1 MISKNRFSSIA
12 LRMIIVGSLSSVGL
26 LFSTPTA
33 NADSPDWAYAESC
46 SDGICWE
53 WGNFSDK
60 GMHEV
65 EIYNALLDGMPSI
78 NDDGYDDFGGASIN
92 GDYFD
97 WDLIEAELF
106 NGNVLIENEIIIPG
120 TGGDGTAGS
129 TYTVTFSRNNVTF
142 LIQSPNQANIV
153 IGGEVP
159 DGLNDNG
166 DQLFDNVGDLGS
178 DKETVYF
185 TLGSHFISYAADPET
200 KLPFNDGLPNFDPIF
215 MWETNGVIT
224 ENVNP
229 GKDTVTITG
238 QMLQL
243 IHYAYAYDPEGFL
256 NYDAFFTNFLKF
268 IDEDKTR
275 MDVFTVDWIPT
286 ATATATATA
295 YVRQSSNLTFAQSL
309 YASDTLSDSDGQLR
323 KTVDSI
329 NLKYGYLIK

>member
-33 NADSPDWAYAESC
+33 NAASPDWAYAESC
-46 SDGICWE
+46 SDGNCWE
-53 WGNFSDK
+53 WGNFSDL
-60 GMHEV
+60 GINEL
-65 EIYNALLDGMPSI
+65 EIYNVLDDDSWT
-78 NDDGYDDFGGASIN
+78 NDDGYDGFGGASIN

-106 NGNVLIENEIIIPG
+106 DDDVLVGNEFIIPG
-120 TGGDGTAGS
+120 TDGDGTAGS

-142 LIQSPNQANIV
+142 LIQSPNEANIV
-153 IGGEVP
+153 IGGEMN
-159 DGLNDNG
+159 DDNG
-166 DQLFDNVGDLGS
+166 GDLGS
-178 DKETVYF
+178 DDETVYF

-200 KLPFNDGLPNFDPIF
+200 GLPFNDGSFIQDNGNVTPRNFDPIF

-229 GKDTVTITG
+229 GIDSVTITG
-238 QMLQL
+238 GMLQL

-256 NYDAFFTNFLKF
+256 NSDAFFTNFLKF

-286 ATATATATA
+286 ATAAAPA
-295 YVRQSSNLTFAQSL
+295 PVYVRQTSNLTFAQSL
-309 YASDTLSDSDGQLR
+309 YASDKLYDPDGELR
-323 KTVDSI
+323 KTVDQI
-329 NLKYGYLIK
+329 MAKYGSLIQ

>member
-46 SDGICWE
+46 SDGMCWE
-53 WGNFSDK
+53 WGNFSVE
-60 GMHEV
+60 GIHEV
-65 EIYNALLDGMPSI
+65 KIYDALLDGTPDI
-78 NDDGYDDFGGASIN
+78 NDDGYDDFGGAFIN
-92 GDYFD
+92 GDSFD

-106 NGNVLIENEIIIPG
+106 DGDVLVGNEFIIPG
-120 TGGDGTAGS
+120 TDGDGTAGS

-142 LIQSPNQANIV
+142 LIQSPNEANIV
-153 IGGEVP
+153 IGGEIN
-159 DGLNDNG
+159 NDNA
-166 DQLFDNVGDLGS
+166 GDLGS
-178 DKETVYF
+178 DDETVYF
-185 TLGSHFISYAADPET
+185 TLGSHFISYAADPVT
-200 KLPFNDGLPNFDPIF
+200 GLPFNDETLEDPNFDPIF

-224 ENVNP
+224 ENETP
-229 GKDTVTITG
+229 GEDSVTFTG

-256 NYDAFFTNFLKF
+256 NSDAFFTNFLKF

-275 MDVFTVDWIPT
+275 MDLFTVDWRP
-286 ATATATATA
+286 TATATATA
-295 YVRQSSNLTFAQSL
+295 YVRQSTNLTFTQSL
-309 YASDTLSDSDGQLR
+309 YASDTLSDPDGQLR